1 MKRFLLLAV
10 ALIAAF
16 AGGVAWNRWT
26 GSRPASNSTGPRKIL
41 YWVDPMHPAYKSDK
55 PGIAPDCG
63 MKLVA
68 VYEDGGPADASIP
81 AKPLTGKILYY
92 ADPQR
97 PSYHAENPGLNPETG
112 NELKP
117 VYENDAGSMAVG
129 TVKIDAEKQQLL
141 NVRFGTVEMASE
153 TATIHAAGKVAMDE
167 TRLAHVH
174 TRVEGWI
181 DQVFVDFT
189 GKSVRKGQ
197 PLLTMYSPDMLA
209 TQQELLLA
217 LKGRDQLQHS
227 TLPGVPDHMDQLIVA
242 TKRRLE
248 LWNLTDQQID
258 EVIRTGKPIKNI
270 TVYSPADGYITTR
283 NAFPNQQVK
292 PDMELYAI
300 VDLSRVW
307 LIADVFEYEAGSIR
321 LGMPATISF
330 AYDAEQKFN
339 GVVSFIQP
347 QVDPVTRTL
356 KVRIEAAN
364 PGMRLKPEMFVD
376 VDFKLA
382 TQAKLS
388 VPAEAVLNSGE
399 RRTVFVD
406 RGNGYFEPR
415 DVQTGQVFGGRVEVL
430 RGLKAGERIVTSGNF
445 LIDSESQL
453 KSAAQG
459 MGGMAGHQH
468 GAGAMPAAGRKPD
481 AGKNPE
487 HHHD

>member
-1 MKRFLLLAV
+1 MKRFLLLALTLV
-10 ALIAAF
+10 AAF
-16 AGGVAWNRWT
+16 AGGVAWSHWT
-26 GSRPASNSTGPRKIL
+26 ASRPASPSTGQRKIL
-41 YWVDPMHPAYKSDK
+41 YWVDPMHPAYKSNK

-63 MKLVA
+63 MKLVP
-68 VYEDGGPADASIP
+68 VYEDGGTADAKQL
-81 AKPLTGKILYY
+81 ATAGGKILYY
-92 ADPQR
+92 ADPQQ

-112 NELKP
+112 NDLKP
-117 VYENDAGSMAVG
+117 VFENDPASMAVG

-141 NVRFGTVEMASE
+141 NVRFGIVEMASE
-153 TATIHAAGKVAMDE
+153 SSTIHASGKVAMDE

-181 DQVFVDFT
+181 DQVFADFT

-197 PLLTMYSPDMLA
+197 PLFTMYSPDMLA

-227 TLPGVPDHMDQLIVA
+227 TLPGVPDHMDQLIAA

-248 LWNLTDQQID
+248 LWNLTEQQID
-258 EVIRTGKPIKNI
+258 EVVRTGKPIKNI
-270 TVYSPADGYITTR
+270 TVYSPADGYITAR

-292 PDMELYAI
+292 PDMELYTI

-321 LGMPATISF
+321 LGMPATVSF
-330 AYDAEQKFN
+330 AYDTEQKLN
-339 GVVSFIQP
+339 GIVSFIQP
-347 QVDPVTRTL
+347 QVDPTTRTL

-364 PGMRLKPEMFVD
+364 PAMRLKPEMFVD
-376 VDFKLA
+376 VDFKLS

-399 RRTVFVD
+399 RKTVFVD

-415 DVQTGQVFGGRVEVL
+415 AVQTGQVFGNRVEVL

-459 MGGMAGHQH
+459 MGGM
-468 GAGAMPAAGRKPD
+468 PAADSK
-481 AGKNPE
+481 AATNKNPE

>member
-1 MKRFLLLAV
+1 MKRFLSIAV

-16 AGGVAWNRWT
+16 AGGAAWSRWT
-26 GSRPASNSTGPRKIL
+26 GRTPIGPPTGQRKIL

-63 MKLVA
+63 MKLTP
-68 VYEDGGPADASIP
+68 VYEEGAAAEETAPAKIP
-81 AKPLTGKILYY
+81 AGKILYY
-92 ADPQR
+92 ADPQH
-97 PSYHAENPGLNPETG
+97 PSYHSNNPGLNPETG
-112 NELKP
+112 NDLKP
-117 VYENDAGSMAVG
+117 VYENDPASMVIG

-153 TATIHAAGKVAMDE
+153 SSTVHAAGKVAIDE

-189 GKSVRKGQ
+189 GKNVRKGQ

-217 LKGRDQLQHS
+217 LKGRDQLEHS
-227 TLPGVPDHMDQLIVA
+227 TLPGASGHMDQLIAA
-242 TKRRLE
+242 TRRRLE
-248 LWNLTDQQID
+248 LWNLTSEQID
-258 EVIRTGKPIKNI
+258 EVIRSGKPIKNI
-270 TVYSPADGYITTR
+270 TVYSPADGYITAR

-292 PDMELYAI
+292 PDMELYTI

-321 LGMPATISF
+321 LGMPATIGF
-330 AYDAEQKFN
+330 AYDTEQKLS

-382 TQAKLS
+382 THPKLS

-399 RRTVFVD
+399 RKTVFVD

-415 DVQTGQVFGGRVEVL
+415 NVQTGQAFADRVEVL

-459 MGGMAGHQH
+459 MGGRAG
-468 GAGAMPAAGRKPD
+468 GLPSKAAD
-481 AGKNPE
+481 VNKNLE